1 MMASQHSES
10 LGRYRTVGPDPTQDR
25 PVVVF
30 DHVKLAFDDNVVL
43 KDMSFTLLS
52 GRTKI
57 ILGASGSGKSTTLKI
72 ITGLLRAD
80 AGVVTVNGRRV
91 DQLTE
96 TQMMAVRADLG
107 MIFQEGALFDSLTVR
122 ENVGY
127 KLYEESDMPVDEVDR
142 RVEEVLGF
150 VGLSEFIDRM
160 PSALSGG
167 QRRRVAIARAMAFKP
182 RILLYDEA
190 TTGLDPI
197 TAITVND
204 EIIKLRDLEEVASI
218 VVTHQLRDAF
228 YVATHMAVRDPDGAV
243 HIVDASPEKEKETEF
258 IMLRDGLIV
267 FEGDATDL
275 RKSSDEYLKTF
286 LS

>member
-1 MMASQHSES
+1 M
-10 LGRYRTVGPDPTQDR
+10 GPDPALDR
-25 PVVVF
+25 PVIVF

-80 AGVVTVNGRRV
+80 GGAITVKGRRV
-91 DQLTE
+91 DRLTE
-96 TQMMAVRADLG
+96 TEMMAVRADLG

-127 KLYEESDMPVDEVDR
+127 KLFEETDMPLDEVNA

-150 VGLSEFIDRM
+150 VELGEFIDRM

-182 RILLYDEA
+182 SILLYDEA

-228 YVATHMAVRDPDGAV
+228 YVATHMAVRGPDGTV
-243 HIVDASPEKEKETEF
+243 SIVDATPKKEEETGF
-258 IMLRDGLIV
+258 IMLKDGLIV
-267 FEGDATDL
+267 FEGDASDL
-275 RKSSDEYLKTF
+275 RKSTDPYLKTF